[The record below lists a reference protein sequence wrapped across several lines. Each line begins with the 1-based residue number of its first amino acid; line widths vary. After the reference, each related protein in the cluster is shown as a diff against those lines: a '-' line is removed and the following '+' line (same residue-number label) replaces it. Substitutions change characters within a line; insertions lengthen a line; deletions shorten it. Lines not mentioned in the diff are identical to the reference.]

1 MKKFYFLLLTIL
13 GTVAT
18 MSAQELNV
26 YYGDK
31 LVKNGDVI
39 TVSEPHTTTI
49 PGLGTKYEFSSGIFV
64 EGEAEAD
71 MTIHGDVTKFQSDYD
86 GMALSLCPKTCT
98 YLDGTTIENTFEYDP
113 SNGKVDI
120 QLHLANANFA
130 NIEEPIVD
138 VELDMTISYSE
149 YPETTVKFKLIFCND
164 PNASVSSVAKDSSVV
179 RFANNNLYV
188 NLDSATNV
196 EVFSATGARVK
207 VVKGVKNAVINM
219 SNLQTGIYFYRAG
232 KKTGKFIVK

>member
-71 MTIHGDVTKFQSDYD
+71 MTIRGDVTKFESSYD

-98 YLDGTTIENTFEYDP
+98 YQNGNVIENTFEFDP
-113 SNGKVDI
+113 SNGKLDI
-120 QLHLANANFA
+120 QLHLGNQFA

-138 VELDMTISYSE
+138 VELDVTILYTE
-149 YPETTVKFKLIFCND
+149 YPETTVKFKLVFCND

-207 VVKGVKNAVINM
+207 VVKGVKNAAINM

>member
-1 MKKFYFLLLTIL
+1 
-13 GTVAT
+13 
-18 MSAQELNV
+18 
-26 YYGDK
+26 
-31 LVKNGDVI
+31 
-39 TVSEPHTTTI
+39 
-49 PGLGTKYEFSSGIFV
+49 LGTKYEFSSGIFV

-71 MTIHGDVTKFQSDYD
+71 MTIRGDVTKFESSYD

-98 YLDGTTIENTFEYDP
+98 YQNGNVIENTFEFDP
-113 SNGKVDI
+113 SNGKLDI
-120 QLHLANANFA
+120 QLHLGNQFA

-138 VELDMTISYSE
+138 VELDVTILYTE
-149 YPETTVKFKLIFCND
+149 YPETTVKFKLVFCND

-207 VVKGVKNAVINM
+207 VVKGVKNAAINM

>member
-1 MKKFYFLLLTIL
+1 
-13 GTVAT
+13 

-71 MTIHGDVTKFQSDYD
+71 MTIRGDVTKFESSYD

-98 YLDGTTIENTFEYDP
+98 YQNGNVIENTFEFDP
-113 SNGKVDI
+113 SNGKLDI
-120 QLHLANANFA
+120 QLHLGNQFA

-138 VELDMTISYSE
+138 VELDVTILYTE
-149 YPETTVKFKLIFCND
+149 YPETTVKFKLVFCND

-207 VVKGVKNAVINM
+207 VVKGVKNAAINM